1 MKTDGILRFLKGLV
15 HYTVHIGIV
24 LVTSVFLWLMLRPGA
39 EHSWIVQARNNRTIE
54 RLEREVKAYQDK
66 TAYNRER
73 LHLLQS
79 DRKRLERFARER
91 YRMSAPDE
99 DVYVVDP

>member
-1 MKTDGILRFLKGLV
+1 MIRERILRFLGGLV
-15 HYTVHIGIV
+15 HYTVPIGIV
-24 LVTSVFLWLMLRPGA
+24 LVSLAFLWLMLRPGA
-39 EHSWIVQARNNRTIE
+39 EHSWVVQHRNDRTIE

-73 LHLLQS
+73 LRLLQS